1 MDHAVARVDI
11 GGGELGAVDADGTVL
26 EGDGDGFVGECF
38 RAAFFKGGGKRDARG
53 DDVKFEDRDE
63 LGFVLGLKERL
74 KRALGQF
81 GESGVGGGEDGERS
95 RAFERA
101 DEIGGGEGG
110 GERLKRAGGDGGVDD
125 IGFGGGGRGGDGDD
139 WCESP
144 KED

>member
-1 MDHAVARVDI
+1 M
-11 GGGELGAVDADGTVL
+11 
-26 EGDGDGFVGECF
+26 
-38 RAAFFKGGGKRDARG
+38 
-53 DDVKFEDRDE
+53 
-63 LGFVLGLKERL
+63 GFVLGLKERL

-139 WCESP
+139 WCESA
-144 KED
+144 KEDYGEELGREGTTSHKMGELAELMV